1 MSQPIEQFL
10 PPLINP
16 SKVIKRPGL
25 MAQITESAIRSIL
38 FIHAPA
44 GYGKTTAA
52 AQWIGNKKAAWFSLD
67 EYSSMPANFYRGVP
81 LALSAE
87 IPDDFAGPPWEMMTR
102 ALQNLKEWP
111 AVFVI
116 DDFHLLGDSE
126 AARALPLIR
135 SRMPAATAVLILSRN
150 PPPEV
155 LNENIIKGTIK
166 QINDLRFSS
175 EEIRILFDKNGI
187 RLSKH
192 EADLLYK
199 GTDGWAAALT
209 AMILSNRDGYM
220 SLIKKKTLNQYLRA
234 CVFNYWE
241 DFGELK
247 KCSICD
253 VLNPELCEAITGRAD
268 IWDIITA
275 LANKTGLVARH
286 GNNTYR
292 FHSLLKE
299 FLESELK
306 LDEKINKPL
315 LYKAAA
321 YWYRENGDWLHT
333 LDMAAKSGDHGAI
346 EEIARAASK
355 KHDSLGL
362 DVTEYIRFVEQTFLA
377 VPIPIIEKYP
387 RLSGHCFMI
396 SLLAHPASE
405 ACMWADILKKQ
416 MEKGLTNPS
425 DAISAAFQRAV
436 DPRHSS
442 WHVPKQFKG
451 IHNRLTETARG
462 TYMVTI
468 SINFPFFHKA
478 QRDYTDISHELPEYI
493 AEFINQLEPVA
504 GSIIKVLAALIEA
517 GVLYERGELPKA
529 EVIAERLIK
538 NIDVL
543 SPELRFCVYVLH
555 VEILRMQGKSF
566 EPQIIGDM
574 IEHMGA
580 HYLSSNYDAFITNIL
595 LDSGDESA
603 ASKWLERQ
611 NPIRSI
617 QLYKVYRHLT
627 TAKALVVTGKL
638 SAAEKLL
645 EEIVKFSLDYKRN
658 ADYIEALTLRA
669 VCLWRLKR
677 VKEAVEIFTAAI
689 IKAKELQ
696 LIMPIVKQGADIL
709 PVLQKILNRLKYGY
723 DAEILDK
730 AFVNLLLMRARELS
744 KHTPGMFSQS
754 KVRPIK
760 LSPRQSEVVGYLV
773 QNLTYQEISE
783 KMGVTT
789 AAVDY
794 HIRILHEKFQVSNT
808 SDLLQ
813 KAQEMG
819 LISSFILE

>member
-25 MAQITESAIRSIL
+25 MAQITESAMRSIL

-81 LALSAE
+81 LALSAP
-87 IPDDFAGPPWEMMTR
+87 IPDDFAGPPWEMMIR

-116 DDFHLLGDSE
+116 DDFHLLGNS
-126 AARALPLIR
+126 AAAALPLIR
-135 SRMPAATAVLILSRN
+135 SRMPATTAVLILSRN
-150 PPPEV
+150 PPPEA
-155 LNENIIKGTIK
+155 LSESIIKGTVK
-166 QINDLRFSS
+166 QISDLRFSS
-175 EEIRILFDKNGI
+175 QEIRLLFDKNGI
-187 RLSKH
+187 NLSKN
-192 EADLLYK
+192 EADLLYQ

-209 AMILSNRDGYM
+209 AMILSNSNGYM
-220 SLIKKKTLNQYLRA
+220 SIIKKETLNQYLRA
-234 CVFNYWE
+234 CVFDCWV
-241 DFGELK
+241 DFEELK

-253 VLNPELCEAITGRAD
+253 ILNPELCEAITGRAD

-275 LANKTGLVARH
+275 LANKTGLVSRH

-306 LDEKINKPL
+306 LDEKIDKPL
-315 LYKAAA
+315 LYKTAA
-321 YWYRENGDWLHT
+321 YWYRENGEWLHT
-333 LDMAAKSGDHGAI
+333 LDMAAKSGDHDAI

-362 DVTEYIRFVEQTFLA
+362 DVTEYIRFVEKTFLS
-377 VPIPIIEKYP
+377 VPLPIIEKYP
-387 RLSGHCFMI
+387 RLSGHCFMAA
-396 SLLAHPASE
+396 LLSYPASE

-442 WHVPKQFKG
+442 WYVPKQFKG
-451 IHNRLTETARG
+451 IPNVLPKTAKG
-462 TYMVTI
+462 TNMVAI

-493 AEFINQLEPVA
+493 AEFTDQLEPVA
-504 GSIIKVLAALIEA
+504 GSIVKVLAALIEA

-538 NIDVL
+538 NIDAL
-543 SPELRFCVYVLH
+543 SPELRFCVYVLY
-555 VEILRMQGKSF
+555 VEILRMQGKRF

-574 IEHMGA
+574 IEDMGA
-580 HYLSSNYDAFITNIL
+580 HYLSSNYDAFTTNIL
-595 LDSGDESA
+595 LDSGDECA

-611 NPIRSI
+611 NPIGSV

-627 TAKALVVTGKL
+627 TAKAMMVTGKL

-645 EEIVKFSLDYKRN
+645 EEIVQFSLDYRRN

-669 VCLWRLKR
+669 ICLWRMKR
-677 VKEAVEIFTAAI
+677 VKEAVEIITDGI

-696 LIMPIVKQGADIL
+696 LTMPIVKQGADIL

-730 AFVNLLLMRARELS
+730 AFVNLLFMRARELS
-744 KHTPGMFSQS
+744 KHMPGMSQS
-754 KVRPIK
+754 KAQPIK
-760 LSPRQSEVVGYLV
+760 LSPRQSEVMGYLV

-808 SDLLQ
+808 SGLLQ

-819 LISSFILE
+819 LISSLV